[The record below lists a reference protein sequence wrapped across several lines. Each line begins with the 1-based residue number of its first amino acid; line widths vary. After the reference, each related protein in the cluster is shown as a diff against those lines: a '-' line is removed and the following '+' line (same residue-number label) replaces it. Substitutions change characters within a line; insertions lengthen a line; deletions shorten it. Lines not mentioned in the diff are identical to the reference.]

1 MKATIYIL
9 LLLLIST
16 NIHGEN
22 FIIDKYR
29 CSNYMYTSII
39 KHLFQIHNDKKEISL
54 FAKGDTI
61 HVSYANKKQV
71 LFYKISQSSNVFI
84 KKRGKYIINLFIE
97 KNKYDT
103 IIKAYFIVVRK
114 NKEIAEISLTHI

>member
-103 IIKAYFIVVRK
+103 IIKAVPCKF
-114 NKEIAEISLTHI
+114 THLIFM